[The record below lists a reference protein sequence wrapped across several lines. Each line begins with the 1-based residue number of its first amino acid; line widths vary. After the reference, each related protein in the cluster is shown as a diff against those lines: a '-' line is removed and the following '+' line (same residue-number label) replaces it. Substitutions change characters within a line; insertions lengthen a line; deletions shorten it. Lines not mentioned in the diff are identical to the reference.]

1 MNEIQNALS
10 IIIVN
15 WNSREYLQKCIES
28 IFLETKGI
36 LFEIIVV
43 DNASYDG
50 SEEMIRKKFPP
61 VKYIQSNINIGFA
74 SANNS
79 GVNKSNGKYLLFLNP
94 DTIVLDNALCKLYE
108 ALVRKNGGAAGCR
121 LLNTDLS
128 LQTSCIMP
136 YPTICNTVLDIEPLR
151 LKTWQSNFWGIAPMF
166 RRDAF
171 PVSVQAV
178 SGACLMVERKAFE
191 KINGFCE
198 DYFMYAEDI
207 DLCYRLNSSGTQVYY
222 LDSAAVIHHGGG
234 STNNGKPGKFSTIQ
248 MRQSRFL
255 FFQKYKS
262 RYYAS
267 KFKFTM
273 AIFAFVR
280 MSISII
286 LLPLYFFN
294 NNMSSWYA
302 MNYKWYYIARWSLGI
317 E

>member
-1 MNEIQNALS
+1 MKKIQNDLS

-28 IFLETKGI
+28 VFLETKEI
-36 LFEIIVV
+36 QFEIVVV

-50 SEEMIRKKFPP
+50 SEEMIQKKFSH
-61 VKYIQSNINIGFA
+61 VNYIQSVKNIGFA
-74 SANNS
+74 GANNN
-79 GVNKSNGKYLLFLNP
+79 GVNKSSGKYLLFLNP
-94 DTIVLDNALCKLYE
+94 DTIILDNALCKLYK
-108 ALVRKNGGAAGCR
+108 ALVDKNGGAAGCR

-151 LKTWQSNFWGIAPMF
+151 LKTWKSNFWGIAPMF

-171 PVSVQAV
+171 PISVQAV
-178 SGACLMVERKAFE
+178 SGACLLVQRKAFE

-207 DLCYRLNSSGTQVYY
+207 DLCYRLNRIGSQVYY

-234 STNNGKPGKFSTIQ
+234 STNNGKPGKFSTVQ
-248 MRQSRFL
+248 MKQSRFL
-255 FFQKYKS
+255 FFQKYRSK
-262 RYYAS
+262 YYAK
-267 KFKFTM
+267 KFKLTM
-273 AIFAFVR
+273 AILAFVR
-280 MSISII
+280 MLISIM
-286 LLPLYFFN
+286 LLPLYFFK
-294 NNMSSWYA
+294 NNMPSWHA
-302 MNYKWYYIARWSLGI
+302 MYFKWYYIARWTLGI